1 MNFEFTESL
10 RKGNVL
16 LRGKWLIAEK
26 DDLVI
31 IECYLDLSDRLG

>member
-1 MNFEFTESL
+1 MDFEFAELL

-16 LRGKWLIAEK
+16 IGGQRLIAEK

-31 IECYLDLSDRLG
+31 IECFLDLSDRLG